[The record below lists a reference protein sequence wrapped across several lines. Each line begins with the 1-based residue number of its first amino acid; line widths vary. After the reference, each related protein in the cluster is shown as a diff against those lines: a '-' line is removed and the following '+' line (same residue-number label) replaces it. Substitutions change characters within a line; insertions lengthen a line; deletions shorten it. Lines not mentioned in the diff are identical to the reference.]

1 MLPTKAYAAQ
11 SATSPI
17 APFSFEHRDP
27 GPKDVL
33 IKITHCGV
41 CHTDIHM
48 SRDEWGGSLYPMVP
62 GHEIIGTVISVGS
75 EVTKVK
81 TGDRAGVGCF
91 VDSCRTC
98 PSCEAGLENYCEH
111 GFTGTYNSMTRD
123 GKTLNFG
130 GYSEQI
136 VADERFVLKVS
147 EKLDPAGAAPLL
159 CAGITTW
166 SPLRHWKVGPG
177 QNVGIIGLGGLGHM
191 GIKFARSLGARVT
204 CFTTSKSKIADA
216 KRLGA
221 HEVVLSSDT
230 EAVAKLAHRFDFILD
245 TVSANHDLNTYLGL
259 LKREG
264 TLCLVGVP
272 PEAAAV
278 HAFGLVMGRKS
289 LAGSL
294 VGGLPETQEMLDYCA
309 EHGIVSDVEVIPAS
323 AINEAYDRMLRS
335 DVKYRFVIDMATL

>member
-1 MLPTKAYAAQ
+1 MLPTKAYGAS
-11 SATSPI
+11 SASSPI
-17 APFSFEHRDP
+17 APFSFERRDP

-33 IKITHCGV
+33 IRISHCGV

-62 GHEIIGTVISVGS
+62 GHEIIGTVASVGS

-81 TGDRAGVGCF
+81 AGDRAGVGCF

-98 PSCEAGLENYCEH
+98 PSCEAGLENYCEQ

-123 GKTLNFG
+123 GKSLNFG

-136 VADERFVLKVS
+136 VTDERFVLKVS

-177 QNVGIIGLGGLGHM
+177 QKVGIVGLGGLGHM
-191 GIKFARSLGARVT
+191 AIKFAHSLGAHVT
-204 CFTTSKSKIADA
+204 CFTTSQSKVADA
-216 KRLGA
+216 RRLGA

-230 EAVAKLAHRFDFILD
+230 DAVSVLSNSFDFILD
-245 TVSANHDLNTYLGL
+245 TVSANHDLSTYLGL

-278 HAFGLVMGRKS
+278 HAFGLVMGRKR

-309 EHGIVSDVEVIPAS
+309 EHGIVSDVEVIPAPL
-323 AINEAYDRMLRS
+323 INEAYERMLRS

>member
-17 APFSFEHRDP
+17 APFSFERRDP
-27 GPKDVL
+27 GAKDVL
-33 IKITHCGV
+33 IRISHCGV

-48 SRDEWGGSLYPMVP
+48 ARDEWGGSLYPMVP
-62 GHEIIGTVISVGS
+62 GHEIIGTVVSVGS

-81 TGDRAGVGCF
+81 PGDRAGVGCF

-98 PSCEAGLENYCEH
+98 ASCEAGLENYCEQ
-111 GFTGTYNSMTRD
+111 GFTGTYNSKTRD
-123 GKTLNFG
+123 EKSLNFG

-136 VADERFVLKVS
+136 VTDERFVLKVS
-147 EKLDPAGAAPLL
+147 EKLDPAAAAPLL

-177 QNVGIIGLGGLGHM
+177 QNVGIVGLGGLGHM
-191 GIKFARSLGARVT
+191 GIKFARSLGAHVT
-204 CFTTSKSKIADA
+204 CFTTSRSKIEDA

-221 HEVVLSSDT
+221 HEVVLSSDAD
-230 EAVAKLAHRFDFILD
+230 AVAKLANSFDFILD
-245 TVSANHDLNTYLGL
+245 TVSANHDLNVYLGL

-278 HAFGLVMGRKS
+278 HAFGLVMGRKR

-309 EHGIVSDVEVIPAS
+309 AHGIVSDVEVIPAS
-323 AINEAYDRMLRS
+323 AINEAYERMLRS

>member
-17 APFSFEHRDP
+17 APFSFERRDP

-33 IKITHCGV
+33 IRISHCGV

-62 GHEIIGTVISVGS
+62 GHEIIGTVVSVGS
-75 EVTKVK
+75 GVTKVK
-81 TGDRAGVGCF
+81 AGDRAGVGCF

-98 PSCEAGLENYCEH
+98 PSCEAGLENYCEQ

-123 GKTLNFG
+123 GKSLNFG

-136 VADERFVLKVS
+136 VTDERFVLNVS

-177 QNVGIIGLGGLGHM
+177 QNVGIVGLGGLGHM
-191 GIKFARSLGARVT
+191 GIKFARSLGAHVT
-204 CFTTSKSKIADA
+204 CFTTSLSKVADA

-221 HEVVLSSDT
+221 HEVVLSSD
-230 EAVAKLAHRFDFILD
+230 ADALSKLSQRFDFILD

-278 HAFGLVMGRKS
+278 HAFGLVMGRKR

>member
-1 MLPTKAYAAQ
+1 MLPTKAYAAL

-17 APFSFEHRDP
+17 APFSFERRDP
-27 GPKDVL
+27 GPTDVL
-33 IKITHCGV
+33 IKISHCGV

-62 GHEIIGTVISVGS
+62 GHEIIGTVVSVGS

-81 TGDRAGVGCF
+81 AGDRAGVGCF
-91 VDSCRTC
+91 IDSCRTC
-98 PSCEAGLENYCEH
+98 PSCEAGLENYCDH

-123 GKTLNFG
+123 GKSLNFG

-136 VADERFVLKVS
+136 VTDERFVLKVS
-147 EKLDPAGAAPLL
+147 EKLDPAAAAPLL

-177 QNVGIIGLGGLGHM
+177 QNVGIVGLGGLGHM
-191 GIKFARSLGARVT
+191 GIKFARSLGAHVT
-204 CFTTSKSKIADA
+204 CFTTSKSKVADA
-216 KRLGA
+216 QRLGA
-221 HEVVLSSDT
+221 HEVVLSSDA
-230 EAVAKLAHRFDFILD
+230 EAVSKLTHRFDFILD

-278 HAFGLVMGRKS
+278 HAFGLVMGRKH

-309 EHGIVSDVEVIPAS
+309 EHGIVSDVEVIPAAS
-323 AINEAYDRMLRS
+323 INEAYERMLRS
-335 DVKYRFVIDMATL
+335 NVKYRFVIDMATL